1 MTLTVSVGEFRR
13 RLSDYLAKAAQGDT
27 IVIKDK
33 KKDDI
38 IAELKGRRQF
48 DPVAYGQ
55 ALRRAAG
62 TFTAKNHPEWAT
74 EKKVENW
81 LRKTRL
87 QGERHFNTK

>member
-13 RLSDYLAKAAQGDT
+13 RLSDYLAKASRGDT
-27 IVIKDK
+27 IIIKDE
-33 KKDDI
+33 KKDN
-38 IAELKGRRQF
+38 ELAQLTGRRQF

-74 EKKVENW
+74 KAKIVSW

-87 QGERHFNTK
+87 ANERHFDVE